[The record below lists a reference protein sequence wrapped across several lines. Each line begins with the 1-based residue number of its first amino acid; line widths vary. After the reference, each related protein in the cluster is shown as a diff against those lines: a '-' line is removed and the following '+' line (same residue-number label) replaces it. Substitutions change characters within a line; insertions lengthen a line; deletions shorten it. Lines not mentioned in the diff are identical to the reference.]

1 MFDAKGFKQW
11 CLINPLPV
19 PTFYVKG
26 LYQLLALLLPPI
38 RFILKDL
45 PVAVIP
51 ASFTFTIKGF
61 TCRGYT
67 TWYVCS
73 VFKGFSRRCYP
84 NHMVFPLLAKDWTL
98 R

>member
-1 MFDAKGFKQW
+1 MVSDKFTT
-11 CLINPLPV
+11 CP
-19 PTFYVKG
+19 YVLRKRS
-26 LYQLLALLLPPI
+26 YQLLALLLPPI
-38 RFILKDL
+38 RCILKDL

-61 TCRGYT
+61 TCHGYT
-67 TWYVCS
+67 TWYICS
-73 VFKGFSRRCYP
+73 EFKGFSRRCYP